1 MNDNGPVNKLM
12 IEPEYEAVYNN
23 WKANPTPQ
31 TRAALSAAVLP
42 LIKQTLSASG
52 ADTENPVL
60 LAKGRMMAVQ
70 SLKRYD
76 PSKAKLGNFLYS
88 QLLGLN
94 RVLGKTN
101 NIIQIPEAIVL
112 DKKNLER
119 AEKDL
124 EDSLGRMPSTTEL
137 SDYTGLSEKRIA
149 KLRQA
154 ALPMAM
160 SQLKT
165 DEGAPMSPS
174 THILGDTSK
183 QNAWQEYVY
192 DSLDDRKRA
201 IMERLYGMHGF
212 KQKSPA
218 QIAKELKISTA
229 AISQQRKKI
238 DEALN
243 SELQFN
249 LFGND

>member
-1 MNDNGPVNKLM
+1 M
-12 IEPEYEAVYNN
+12 
-23 WKANPTPQ
+23 
-31 TRAALSAAVLP
+31 
-42 LIKQTLSASG
+42 
-52 ADTENPVL
+52 
-60 LAKGRMMAVQ
+60 
-70 SLKRYD
+70 
-76 PSKAKLGNFLYS
+76 
-88 QLLGLN
+88 
-94 RVLGKTN
+94 
-101 NIIQIPEAIVL
+101 

-124 EDSLGRMPSTTEL
+124 EDSLGRVPSTTEL
-137 SDYTGLSEKRIA
+137 SDYTGLSLKRIE
-149 KLRQA
+149 KLRRA
-154 ALPMAM
+154 NLPMAT
-160 SQLKT
+160 SQLVNS
-165 DEGAPMSPS
+165 EGNPISPA
-174 THILGDTSK
+174 TRILGDTAK
-183 QNAWQEYVY
+183 QDAWQEYVY

-249 LFGND
+249 LFGNE